1 MPGFSPS
8 RIADLLAADPYA
20 RSLGVELVSVTDD
33 EIVVGLTVL
42 PHHVNFLGVGHGGLV
57 FSLADCAFSLA
68 SNNAGDRAVAIDTHL
83 VLTAAAK
90 PGDLLRASVVETS
103 RGRTLGTYRV
113 DVSREDGRK
122 VALFTGTVHITAF
135 GLSAYSFKS
144 ASLSKTICADS
155 PTRSSEKQAASASSV
170 SATEG
175 SAASSSCSD
184 CPVSHAVIA

>member
-8 RIADLLAADPYA
+8 RVADLLAADPYA

-90 PGDLLRASVVETS
+90 PGDCAPGI
-103 RGRTLGTYRV
+103 GRRDLEGPDPRHL
-113 DVSREDGRK
+113 SGRCQ
-122 VALFTGTVHITAF
+122 
-135 GLSAYSFKS
+135 S
-144 ASLSKTICADS
+144 
-155 PTRSSEKQAASASSV
+155 
-170 SATEG
+170 
-175 SAASSSCSD
+175 
-184 CPVSHAVIA
+184 